1 METTDRE
8 RAEFVRFGT
17 AVIMREKIR
26 NVLISPV
33 RNSRK
38 CDLHID
44 LLDGGWVEVSNI
56 ERDDAEECL
65 HAAGMPSETEMEG
78 ETEDG

>member
-8 RAEFVRFGT
+8 RAEFVRFGD
-17 AVIMREKIR
+17 AIIMRWRIKDI
-26 NVLISPV
+26 LISPV

-65 HAAGMPSETEMEG
+65 HAAGMPSVAETKG
-78 ETEDG
+78 GTRDG